1 MTASELLEKLLDKS
15 KSIRRGEY
23 EKPNEAFRVAKEL
36 ARLQSF
42 EQARLL
48 AKYLVEAG
56 SEPDDP
62 IVLRQ
67 QLALWTSKNPDA
79 SDDSKHDDAL
89 EILDGIKRVQAGAS
103 LATTTDPETLGIA
116 GGICKRKWLVD
127 GRRETIEQSLIYY
140 ERGVEKGIEADNGY
154 TAINAAFVHDLLAAM
169 EVAEADAHRK
179 QAADL
184 RGEVLRVLQS
194 IQDEPA
200 WKGGPERKS
209 IRWFQETLAE
219 AHFGLRDYA
228 SAERHLRMAY
238 EHQVDPWELET
249 TARQFA
255 RLARLHEPN
264 ARTSEDFAASKA
276 WGVLRAVY
284 GDGATKGAG
293 SLFAGKFGLGLSG
306 GGFRASFFHIGVLAA
321 LAERDMLRHVETL
334 SCVSGGSI
342 VGAHYYLEIR
352 KLLQTK
358 SDDEITREDYVKI
371 VERMA
376 REFLSGVQKNIR
388 TLVAGSLLGNL
399 RMTFQPGFTNS
410 NRLGELYE
418 KHLYARVHD
427 DGERVLRNLR
437 VAPKGIENCNPKYD
451 NWRRSNKVPI
461 LVLNAATENTGH
473 NWQFTASWMGEPP
486 SRIDSEVDGNYR
498 LRRMYF
504 DGDKM
509 PERHRGIRIGQAV
522 AASSAVPGL
531 FTPIELQGLY
541 EGITVRLVDG
551 GVHDNQG
558 LYGLLDQNCSVMLVS
573 DASGQMSTVDRPPDD
588 PLGVLL
594 RTTSMLQARVR
605 TAQYREVEGRRKTK
619 RLKGL
624 LFVHL
629 KKDLEVEPRD
639 WIGCDNP
646 KETTASECLRRAGQL
661 TSYGV
666 LKELQQH
673 ISGIR
678 TDLDSFSDTEAF
690 ALMASGCNM
699 VRKNFD
705 KCIEGFQVRDEEH
718 DWPFMRVASAL
729 RDSGEES
736 LKPLSR
742 LLSVG
747 GLNAFKVW
755 QLSRILRVV
764 GLVGGA
770 ALTLGLLWVLYR
782 WHDAPFL
789 SAEGMAAALALA
801 AVTLFLAR
809 FGLQWIV
816 WVTNYRKTMYQ
827 IATGVALS
835 AFGWAAAGIHILIF
849 DRWFLRK
856 GKLASPKKGEGK

>member
-1 MTASELLEKLLDKS
+1 MTASEPLEKLLEKS
-15 KSIRRGEY
+15 KAIRRGEY

-36 ARLQSF
+36 AALQRF

-48 AKYLVEAG
+48 AKYLVEADF
-56 SEPDDP
+56 EPDKP
-62 IVLRQ
+62 ILLRQ
-67 QLALWTSKNPDA
+67 RWALWTSKNPDA
-79 SDDSKHDDAL
+79 PDDSKHDDAL
-89 EILDGIKRVQAGAS
+89 EILDGIEKAQGGAS

-127 GRRETIEQSLIYY
+127 GRRETLEQSLMYY
-140 ERGVEKGIEADNGY
+140 ERGAKQGIEADNGY
-154 TAINAAFVHDLLAAM
+154 TAINAAFIHDLVATM
-169 EVAEADAHRK
+169 EGAEADGHRRR
-179 QAADL
+179 AAEL
-184 RGEVLRVLQS
+184 RGKILTTPLPK
-194 IQDEPA
+194 DT
-200 WKGGPERKS
+200 
-209 IRWFQETLAE
+209 RWLQETLAE

-228 SAERHLRMAY
+228 NAETHLKMAY
-238 EHQVDPWELET
+238 EQPVDPWEFET

-255 RLARLHEPN
+255 ALARLHDPDV
-264 ARTSEDFAASKA
+264 RTNQDFVASRA
-276 WGVLRAVY
+276 WGVLRAAY
-284 GDGATKGAG
+284 GDSATKGAG

-352 KLLQTK
+352 KLLQAK
-358 SDDEITREDYVKI
+358 SDDEITRNDYI
-371 VERMA
+371 ELVERLA
-376 REFLSGVQKNIR
+376 REFLAGVQKNIR
-388 TLVAGSLLGNL
+388 TRVAGSLLGNL
-399 RMTFQPGFTNS
+399 RMAFQPGFTNS
-410 NRLGELYE
+410 KRLGDLYE

-427 DGERVLRNLR
+427 DGERVLQKLR
-437 VAPKGIENCNPKYD
+437 VAPKGVEKCNPKYD

-498 LRRMYF
+498 LRRMYYE
-504 DGDKM
+504 GDHM
-509 PERHRGIRIGQAV
+509 PERHRDIRIGQAV

-541 EGITVRLVDG
+541 DGITVRLVDG

-558 LYGLLDQNCSVMLVS
+558 LYGLLDQNCNVMLVS

-629 KKDLEVEPRD
+629 KKDLEVESRD

-646 KETTASECLRRAGQL
+646 KETTAAECLRRGRPL

-666 LKELQQH
+666 LKELQEH
-673 ISGIR
+673 LSGIR

-690 ALMASGCNM
+690 ALMASGCKM
-699 VRKNFD
+699 VRKSFD
-705 KCIEGFQVRDEEH
+705 GAIEGFQVHDEEH
-718 DWPFMRVASAL
+718 DWPFMSVESAL
-729 RDSGEES
+729 KDSREES
-736 LKPLSR
+736 LKSLSR
-742 LLSVG
+742 LLKVG
-747 GLNAFKVW
+747 GLNGFKVW
-755 QLSRILRVV
+755 QLSRVLRVI
-764 GLVGGA
+764 GLALGA
-770 ALTLGLLWVLYR
+770 AVALGLLWVLYR
-782 WHDAPFL
+782 WHDAPL
-789 SAEGMAAALALA
+789 WSPEGMAAALALA
-801 AVTLFLAR
+801 GVTLVLAR
-809 FGLQWIV
+809 LGLQWIV
-816 WVTNYRKTMYQ
+816 RIVNYRKTVYQ
-827 IATGVALS
+827 IATGAALS
-835 AFGWAAAGIHILIF
+835 IFGWAAVGIHLLIF

-856 GKLASPKKGEGK
+856 GKLASPNGEGK